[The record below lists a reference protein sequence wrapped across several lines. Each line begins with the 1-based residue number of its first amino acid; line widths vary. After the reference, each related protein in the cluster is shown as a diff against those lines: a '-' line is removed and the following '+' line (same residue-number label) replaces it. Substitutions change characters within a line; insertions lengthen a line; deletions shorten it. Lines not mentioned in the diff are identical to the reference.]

1 MQKKLYYYIT
11 KSLKKENYLMSI
23 NVESVNTNGF
33 RENND
38 KDLSTPKHKY
48 KSIFLSSIKNDEL
61 KSIAEKCN
69 LDNDKRLYGDE
80 IEQFLAMCEKENLE
94 YKPSLFKRV
103 WNNTRGFF
111 KNLFSK
117 KEELEDSS
125 VETSKVLKEYGAYSI
140 TTVTTKTGNNLSVKQ
155 VIDNTNGNPREE
167 DSTIIETDNLKN
179 YGDAEIVM
187 DNNFDTKS
195 RNNNIDYKKRQQ
207 SYNKEITHKA
217 NFTYNKEMLED
228 YIINEATDS
237 KGNKLYFSDVKS
249 IREILPEERTPEQ
262 IKLLNE
268 FENFINYVLE
278 AGNDYG
284 VDPKQI
290 IAIIQKEVGFDGSKK
305 GKNGNG
311 YMQITT
317 ITVADMLNNL
327 SYKLRGTEK
336 RGFYVEKTKYGKGL
350 KQDLYGSD
358 IIELFNSRGFKLTNN
373 MTKAE
378 KDVLLGEVVTYLRKN
393 TDPEFNIRLGTIIL
407 RAKLLKN
414 DGDFTEAARDYNGNG
429 KIIKGSRVKD
439 DYAKKVIDFY
449 DAVSKDLPETTYEF
463 S

>member
-1 MQKKLYYYIT
+1 
-11 KSLKKENYLMSI
+11 MSI
-23 NVESVNTNGF
+23 NVDSVNTNGF
-33 RENND
+33 KENHDN
-38 KDLSTPKHKY
+38 KDTSVPKHKY

-94 YKPSLFKRV
+94 YNPGWFKRFI
-103 WNNTRGFF
+103 NNARGFF

-117 KEELEDSS
+117 NEEIEDSS
-125 VETSKVLKEYGAYSI
+125 VEISREVKGYGVYSI
-140 TTVTTKTGNNLSVKQ
+140 TTITTKTGNNLSVKQ
-155 VIDNTNGNPREE
+155 VIDNTDGNPSDE
-167 DSTIIETDNLKN
+167 DSTATEVDNLKN
-179 YGDAEIVM
+179 YGDAEIIVN
-187 DNNFDTKS
+187 NNFDKDTKNTS
-195 RNNNIDYKKRQQ
+195 IAYKKRQRNN
-207 SYNKEITHKA
+207 SKEIMHEA

-228 YIINEATDS
+228 YIINEATDI

-249 IREILPEERTPEQ
+249 IRETLPEERTAEQ

-290 IAIIQKEVGFDGSKK
+290 VAIIQKEVGFDGSKK

-317 ITVADMLNNL
+317 ITVADILNNL
-327 SYKLRGTEK
+327 GYKLRGTEK

-373 MTKAE
+373 MTKTE
-378 KDVLLGEVVTYLRKN
+378 KDALLGEVITYLRKN

-414 DGDFTEAARDYNGNG
+414 DGDFIEAARDYNGNER
-429 KIIKGSRVKD
+429 KIGGTMIKD
-439 DYAKKVIDFY
+439 DYAKKVTSFY
-449 DAVSKDLPETTYEF
+449 DAISEDLPETTYEF